1 MLRMPSPGAAPGSKR
16 SIAEIAEFL
25 CRDVEEVGGQDRRAP
40 RPVSIMRIDSHH
52 LDQEAARLERRSR
65 AYVIITALVLLLF
78 AFAFIWLTW

>member
-1 MLRMPSPGAAPGSKR
+1 
-16 SIAEIAEFL
+16 
-25 CRDVEEVGGQDRRAP
+25 
-40 RPVSIMRIDSHH
+40 MRIDPHH

>member
-1 MLRMPSPGAAPGSKR
+1 MPPGELLREQR

-40 RPVSIMRIDSHH
+40 RPVRIMRIDPHD
-52 LDQEAARLERRSR
+52 LDLEAARLERRSR
-65 AYVIITALVLLLF
+65 AYVIITGLMLLLF